1 MTALTS
7 TNPITFE
14 QDAQLV
20 NKLLKVLSREQS
32 SLVVANVEA
41 IEMLMEE
48 KSELLRLINIA
59 VKSRYAALAAKGFES
74 NETGMIAWL
83 KVQAN
88 PATNEMW
95 QNFQK
100 SLSQA
105 KEMNRLNGML
115 INRHFNRNQQLLN
128 HLQGNSG
135 RTDVYAKNGQ
145 AKTHSSSR
153 STLMA

>member
-1 MTALTS
+1 MTVLTS
-7 TNPITFE
+7 IPAITFE

-32 SLVVANVEA
+32 SLVMSDVDA

-48 KSELLRLINIA
+48 KSELLQLINIA

-83 KVQAN
+83 KVQSN
-88 PATNEMW
+88 PAINDLW

-100 SLSQA
+100 SLSHA
-105 KEMNRLNGML
+105 KEMNRLNGMI
-115 INRHFNRNQQLLN
+115 INKHFNRNQQLLN

-135 RTDVYAKNGQ
+135 GADVYAKNGQ
-145 AKTHSSSR
+145 AKTHGSSR
-153 STLMA
+153 SALIA